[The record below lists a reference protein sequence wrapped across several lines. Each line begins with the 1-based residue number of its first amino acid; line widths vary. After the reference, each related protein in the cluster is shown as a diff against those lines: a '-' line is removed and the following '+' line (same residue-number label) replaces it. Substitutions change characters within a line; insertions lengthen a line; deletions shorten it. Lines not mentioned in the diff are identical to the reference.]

1 MSTTFK
7 QQIYK
12 LKADVVDVW
21 INQLNKQFN
30 WHITLE
36 QSSTSSKTND
46 NDNARKALYN
56 ALSKHQIKTL
66 SIKGAT
72 VQIAANGKVSHNG
85 KKYKALDLIIQR
97 IEQQIYKRIKK
108 RLNNEVEFTFELKHF
123 KEFKKNDIVDW
134 IDRLNQEFNWNIQY
148 QQDNNALSL
157 HRNMKTALIQALNDH
172 RVNDNV
178 YEFMNQSN
186 VIYNNRVRNNLID
199 VIVNSIKLFKRY
211 QQKEQEQRKRV
222 DDEYFKQFNRD
233 DYKIDYEI
241 DNLHHETIKS
251 KLARQLKL
259 EQQLEQEQLE
269 REQLEQQ
276 RKRDIENNIRIARE
290 ALDNAINL
298 IKNNQHAIFEKQR
311 KLERVNN
318 NPELYE
324 YLEHHSGKIDKSNY
338 DGDILE
344 VNEPQNQEDALDKLN
359 KHHAKKDKEKTSHKV
374 DKKPI
379 EVYYFNNIRS
389 LNHIYDCLQEVYD
402 TEQKPF
408 KLHFQLG
415 GVFETRIHDFDKDE
429 YIYKYEYREIKWNH
443 FRESIPIIIRDEN
456 NIDEVKLYIE
466 SVLHNYETTSSNTK
480 LIYVSN
486 VSFTVSRLQKV
497 SGYIAKLPKI
507 FINNHYIITDNI
519 DDNLCWYRF
528 LATCIYQMANK
539 QYKPIDRTNKAK
551 KLLLEEHGIIYNTK
565 IPKNG
570 IELLQNYQGSN
581 IEQMQ
586 ESAKKH
592 NINVDLYL
600 FDEPNNAFEL
610 LEQWRF
616 DKSYNTYSA
625 LIYSNKDALHIM
637 YIVDSEKLTNIH
649 ICSKCHMFI
658 HYGNHNIKRFHKH
671 VEKCKGEFVKKYCP
685 NYQAL
690 PYCPHI
696 LENHVYEYC
705 LAHNIE
711 WKPTIYYITYEFN
724 ATHNSTNEQITL
736 KSISSCAKCECG
748 VVKQSF
754 DNVISW
760 IEWLFEQSRI
770 IYQDKLKY
778 FAQNTDS
785 TVHVLGFGSS
795 KFESNLFKQ
804 YLNTDKWHIEQTSI
818 IGTLTS
824 LKQVVLVSRDYQT
837 KLKFIDAQ
845 AYTTDSTLTEFL
857 TNSNSNS
864 LNEAID
870 KLIALN
876 AEYHVDLL
884 HNLSL
889 SKNASCIKYAMAYE
903 QFENDFKQGKL
914 VKTSNTY
921 YAAFKPNRKW
931 WSNKCSNYYYQD
943 SKYNNSHP
951 NNLRNL
957 DKCVCENDYDKFIK
971 KYNKS
976 KCCYL
981 CGEMFT
987 NKNKPTLDRVDNNI
1001 GHEFDNC
1008 ELACAECN
1016 KLRSRED
1023 ANITRLRIQLKNYC
1037 KLHNLPTLITDEN
1050 EYRSLR
1056 DNIVGGL
1063 SNVMHRVNVS
1073 GETHIN
1079 KLYYEQNKVISRN
1092 TNNIVSKII
1101 GLDFNS
1107 LYPSVFSSKQHEFNR
1122 YHGGIMYMPGS
1133 LICRYT
1139 DKNKCMNIITS
1150 TSRFANKPNYV
1161 FKAEVKLKC
1170 PKNKINYF
1178 INFPPIFRHITIK
1191 NDEQTLGK
1199 YMYEYMNKNSCITI
1213 DKDSDILTQLID
1225 TNNEYMTFNNY
1236 YLWFLLDHG
1245 LELVDVQSVSMYS
1258 CHKGFNNFV
1267 ETFFD
1272 KRINSKSNQQ
1282 FYKIMLNGSF
1292 GYDGINSE
1300 RYMNLKICDENK
1312 TRAAIFAQN
1321 YVNGV
1326 ELNNNN
1332 YIIQSIPK
1340 SYRCK
1345 TPLQEAFWTLDNAKF
1360 WYLTFYYDF
1369 IDKCYDR
1376 DKFHFINMDTDSLYI
1391 AVSDDYIK
1399 DKAFY
1404 NKNVDKFM
1412 SGNKQLLGL
1421 SIEREGS
1428 SMIALAPKCYSIISQ
1443 SATSNGISKNS
1454 EINKLKGLNL
1464 TDNDIHYDDYKEI
1477 IDKNST
1483 KSGVNKM
1490 IKCKGCDLFEIEQ
1503 EKRCLTGYH
1512 NKMVVLSNQCCAP
1525 FVYGLKASDY
1535 SIQ

>member
-1 MSTTFK
+1 MNATFE
-7 QQIYK
+7 QQI
-12 LKADVVDVW
+12 LNLQPQVVNDW
-21 INQLNKQFN
+21 INRLNNEFN
-30 WHITLE
+30 WNITFE
-36 QSSTSSKTND
+36 QGNIKSKTY
-46 NDNARKALYN
+46 DNARKALYN
-56 ALSKHQIKTL
+56 AFCEHQINGLFLKKQL
-66 SIKGAT
+66 LQISASGKINVNNQSYNAIDKLIEKIK
-72 VQIAANGKVSHNG
+72 
-85 KKYKALDLIIQR
+85 KKQER
-97 IEQQIYKRIKK
+97 IKQEQLERERQERERLRQEELEQQRQEQRKYNRIKA
-108 RLNNEVEFTFELKHF
+108 RLKKPAEFEFNFNFNHF
-123 KEFKKNDIVDW
+123 KPFTKSVIKNW
-134 IDRLNQEFNWNIQY
+134 INTLNTEFNWNIQY
-148 QQDNNALSL
+148 QQDATAIIQHN
-157 HRNMKTALIQALNDH
+157 NMKYSLVQALNEH
-172 RVNDNV
+172 RVYDIV
-178 YEFMNQSN
+178 YGYKNQN
-186 VIYNNRVRNNLID
+186 IINRNKQVEYNLID
-199 VIVNSIKLFKRY
+199 DIVKSIKLFNRY
-211 QQKEQEQRKRV
+211 QQKE
-222 DDEYFKQFNRD
+222 DDEYFKQFD
-233 DYKIDYEI
+233 KDKYKHIEPIDEI
-241 DNLHHETIKS
+241 QRMITHDRLDKQ
-251 KLARQLKL
+251 RQI
-259 EQQLEQEQLE
+259 QH
-269 REQLEQQ
+269 
-276 RKRDIENNIRIARE
+276 NIRIARE

-324 YLEHHSGKIDKSNY
+324 YLEHHKGKIDKSNY

-344 VNEPQNQEDALDKLN
+344 VNEPQNQENALDKLN
-359 KHHAKKDKEKTSHKV
+359 KHHAKNDKEKTSHKV

-415 GVFETRIHDFDKDE
+415 GVFETRIHDFDKNE

-600 FDEPNNAFEL
+600 FDEQSNAFEL
-610 LEQWRF
+610 FDQWRF

-637 YIVDSEKLTNIH
+637 YIVDSDKLTNIH

-671 VEKCKGEFVKKYCP
+671 VEKCKGEFVKKYVP

-696 LENHVYEYC
+696 LENRVYEYC

-724 ATHNSTNEQITL
+724 TVEVDKQLIL
-736 KSISSCAKCECG
+736 KSINCCAKCECG
-748 VVKQSF
+748 IVKQSF

-760 IEWLFEQSRI
+760 IEWLFEQSQI

-778 FAQNTDS
+778 FAENTDS

-903 QFENDFKQGKL
+903 QFEHDFKQGKL

-931 WSNKCSNYYYQD
+931 WSYKCSNYYYQD

-951 NNLRNL
+951 NDLRDL
-957 DKCVCENDYDKFIK
+957 DKCVCDDDYDKFIE

-1037 KLHNLPTLITDEN
+1037 KLHNLPTLITDED

-1079 KLYYEQNKVISRN
+1079 KLYYEHNKVISKD
-1092 TNNIVSKII
+1092 TDNIITKII

-1133 LICRYT
+1133 FICRYT

-1161 FKAEVKLKC
+1161 FKAEVKLRC
-1170 PKNKINYF
+1170 PTNKINYF

-1191 NDEQTLGK
+1191 NDKQTLGK
-1199 YMYEYMNKNSCITI
+1199 YMYEYMKKNSCITI

-1225 TNNEYMTFNNY
+1225 TNDNYMTFNNY

-1245 LELVDVQSVSMYS
+1245 LEIVDVNSVSLYS

-1272 KRINSKSNQQ
+1272 KRINSKQNQQ

-1376 DKFHFINMDTDSLYI
+1376 DKFHFINCDTDSLYI
-1391 AVSDDYIK
+1391 AVSDYYIK

-1404 NKNVDKFM
+1404 NKHVDKFM
-1412 SGNKQLLGL
+1412 SGSKKLLGL

-1428 SMIALAPKCYSIISQ
+1428 SMIALAPKCYSI
-1443 SATSNGISKNS
+1443 NSKNS

-1483 KSGVNKM
+1483 KSGVNKIM
-1490 IKCKGCDLFEIEQ
+1490 KCKGCDLFEIEQ
-1503 EKRCLTGYH
+1503 EKRSLTGFH
-1512 NKMVVLSNQCCAP
+1512 NKMIVLSNQCCVP
-1525 FVYGLKASDY
+1525 YVYGLNASDY
-1535 SIQ
+1535 LVE